1 MRRALITGITGQDG
15 SYLAE
20 NLLEKGYLVH
30 GLVRKTSGFSTVN
43 IEYLFPKFLDKRLFL
58 YYGDILDPIN
68 LLKIL
73 QDSKPDE
80 IYNLAAQSHVQHSF
94 DIPMITGA
102 VNSLSQNYLLEIALI
117 LNPEIRIYQAST
129 SEMFGRTPPP
139 QNENSS
145 FSPQSP
151 YAISKLSAF
160 YSAMNL
166 REAKNAFIANGILF
180 NHESPRRHETFV
192 TKKII
197 KAAVNISKGKQMQLE
212 LGELSSVRDWGYA
225 PEYVEAMWLMLNHS
239 APLDLVIATGEG
251 VSVRTFCQNVF
262 SKLNLE
268 YEEFIRFNPKYV
280 RPSEVENLIG
290 DPSKAL
296 STIQW
301 KAKSNWEELI
311 NIMLEHE
318 LKHEDK
324 S

>member
-1 MRRALITGITGQDG
+1 MKRVLITGITGQDG

-30 GLVRKTSGFSTVN
+30 GLVRKTSGYPTVN
-43 IEYLFPKFLDKRLFL
+43 IEHLFPKFLEKSLFL
-58 YYGDILDPIN
+58 HYGDILDPIN

-94 DIPMITGA
+94 DIPVVTGA
-102 VNSLSQNYLLEIALI
+102 VNSLSQNYLLEIALS

-139 QNENSS
+139 QNENSK

-151 YAISKLSAF
+151 YAISKLGAF
-160 YSAMNL
+160 YSAINL
-166 REAKNAFIANGILF
+166 RESKDAFIANGILF

-197 KAAVNISKGKQMQLE
+197 KAAVKISKGKLKQLE
-212 LGELSSVRDWGYA
+212 LGELSSIRDWGYA

-239 APLDLVIATGEG
+239 TPLDLVIATGEG
-251 VSVRTFCQNVF
+251 VSVRKFCQNVF
-262 SKLNLE
+262 SKLNLN
-268 YEEFIRFNPKYV
+268 YEEFVKFNPKFV

-301 KAKSNWEELI
+301 KAKINWEKLI

-318 LKHEDK
+318 LKLEAE